1 MHILKL
7 THENRCAQLIL
18 RIINKQFGNIY
29 SAKGIFLSM
38 ISIEARC
45 EPVIAK
51 VGDQMTDVPI

>member
-45 EPVIAK
+45 EPVITK
-51 VGDQMTDVPI
+51 LRDQMTDVPI